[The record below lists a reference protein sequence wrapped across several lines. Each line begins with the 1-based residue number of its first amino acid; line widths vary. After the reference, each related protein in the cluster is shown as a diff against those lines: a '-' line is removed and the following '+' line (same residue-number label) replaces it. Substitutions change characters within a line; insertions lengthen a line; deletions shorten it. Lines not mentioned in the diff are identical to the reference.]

1 MLSCCKHQ
9 ERISAQEGCCEHR
22 ASSGWAVIARH
33 RNRGAEGLV
42 LGSRCPGVFVLE
54 MLPAGGLLEGREGG
68 KLPACCVFS
77 SLSVVCSPRGKD
89 KPRRAWGRAEE
100 MCSGSK
106 YGLVIYQCGVIEVIS
121 CRF

>member
-1 MLSCCKHQ
+1 MILFIRRACSSGQSDLPRVEGGMLSCCKHQ

-22 ASSGWAVIARH
+22 ASSEWAAIARH

-68 KLPACCVFS
+68 KLPA
-77 SLSVVCSPRGKD
+77 
-89 KPRRAWGRAEE
+89 
-100 MCSGSK
+100 
-106 YGLVIYQCGVIEVIS
+106 
-121 CRF
+121 